1 MLYKSIFFFFFVVN
15 ARKADKMHARLR
27 IRPSEQILYSTMT
40 TIKGKQTLGAADE
53 RGEEEKLSKQQRHGG
68 NAETLEILAAD
79 QKQGETIDAVKL
91 ERESETL

>member
-1 MLYKSIFFFFFVVN
+1 MVVN
-15 ARKADKMHARLR
+15 TRKAAKMHARLR

-40 TIKGKQTLGAADE
+40 TINGKQTLGAADE
-53 RGEEEKLSKQQRHGG
+53 RGEEEEKLSKQQRHGG

-79 QKQGETIDAVKL
+79 QEQGETIDAVKL

>member
-1 MLYKSIFFFFFVVN
+1 M
-15 ARKADKMHARLR
+15 RARLR
-27 IRPSEQILYSTMT
+27 IRPSEQILYLTMT

-53 RGEEEKLSKQQRHGG
+53 HGEEEKLSKQHRHGG

-91 ERESETL
+91 ERESKTL